1 MNVHMRHM
9 WRGQEEENI
18 GTRAPDGGQ
27 LWAAE
32 RVKGRTKDLITD
44 REMKHSPERPSQS
57 PLYINDLQPFV
68 WTEVRV
74 QE

>member
-1 MNVHMRHM
+1 MCGTCGEGKRK
-9 WRGQEEENI
+9 RI

-32 RVKGRTKDLITD
+32 RVKERTKDLITD
-44 REMKHSPERPSQS
+44 REMKLSPERLSQS

-68 WTEVRV
+68 
-74 QE
+74 